1 MNLDKRIRYY
11 KAYLEDLI
19 HTVKEDKGIKN
30 IKDLERESFIQ
41 NIINAFFVR
50 SSIEKYFKKTYLK
63 EDLLLLELDKFI
75 KDDEEIHNFFNEL
88 FKKYKKDCKGKN
100 KLF

>member
-19 HTVKEDKGIKN
+19 HTVKEDKEIKN

-41 NIINAFFVR
+41 NIIDAFSVR
-50 SSIEKYFKKTYLK
+50 SFMV
-63 EDLLLLELDKFI
+63 
-75 KDDEEIHNFFNEL
+75 EIL
-88 FKKYKKDCKGKN
+88 
-100 KLF
+100 

>member
-19 HTVKEDKGIKN
+19 HTVKEDKEIKN

-41 NIINAFFVR
+41 NIIDAFSVR
-50 SSIEKYFKKTYLK
+50 GSIEKYFKKTYLK
-63 EDLLLLELDKFI
+63 EDLLLFLSTIKHCLDGGNII
-75 KDDEEIHNFFNEL
+75 KKEVYTNTEIN
-88 FKKYKKDCKGKN
+88 
-100 KLF
+100 